1 MTIHLARLAGAAT
14 AWILLLAAPALAG
27 PLTLL
32 PTGHWA
38 TPVRVNGEGPFEF
51 VVDTAAATSAVFPNV
66 RERLALAGSGRRVQ
80 VNGASGRQSFELFR
94 LDSLELDGRIGRD
107 LAAIGLDSIPEDR
120 RSGGLVGADMLSR
133 FVAEFDMPGGELRL
147 HDPGTRLAG
156 DWQIV
161 PLTIGRSRFAALEGR
176 LDGRPIVM
184 VLDTGARRTIVNWI
198 AAAQAGVAPE
208 SADLRPSEP
217 VRGATNHYTKAVN
230 RDFRSLTAG
239 PVTLGADAI
248 HIADLA
254 VFEQL
259 GLGDRPAMILG
270 IDRLRALRF
279 AIDYPA
285 RRLMV
290 ERRRIA
296 AR

>member
-1 MTIHLARLAGAAT
+1 VIRRAALTLLA
-14 AWILLLAAPALAG
+14 LLLAAPAFAG

-38 TPVRVNGEGPFEF
+38 TPVRINGEGPFEF
-51 VVDTAAATSAVFPNV
+51 VVDTAAANSAVFPSV

-94 LDSLELDGRIGRD
+94 LDSLELDGRTGRN
-107 LAAIGLDSIPEDR
+107 LAAIGLDAIPEDR

-133 FVAEFDMPGGELRL
+133 FVAEFDMPAGALRL
-147 HDPGTRLAG
+147 HDPGTRLSG
-156 DWQIV
+156 DWQVV

-184 VLDTGARRTIVNWI
+184 ILDTGARRTVVNW
-198 AAAQAGVAPE
+198 AAAVQAGVAPDA
-208 SADLRPSEP
+208 ADLRPSEP
-217 VRGATNHYTKAVN
+217 VRGATNHYTKTVN
-230 RDFRSLTAG
+230 RDFRSLSAG
-239 PVTLGADAI
+239 PVALSADAV
-248 HIADLA
+248 HIADLS

-259 GLGDRPAMILG
+259 GFGGRPAMILG
-270 IDRLRALRF
+270 IDRLRTLRF

-285 RRLMV
+285 HRLMV

-296 AR
+296 SR